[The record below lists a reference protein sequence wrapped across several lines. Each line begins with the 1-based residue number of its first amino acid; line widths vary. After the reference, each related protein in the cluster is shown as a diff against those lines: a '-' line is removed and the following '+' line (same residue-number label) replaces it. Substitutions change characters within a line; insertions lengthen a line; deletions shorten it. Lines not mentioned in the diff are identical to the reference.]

1 MSKYLSTV
9 VYPVMLDG
17 MSTETL
23 ASFVQERRAAL
34 GLKQGEL
41 AAMIGTSASYMSQIE
56 SGKTRWPHQ
65 LIPALAR
72 ALGVSQVR
80 LAVAAGLIGPEA
92 LTDAGQSD
100 ANPFRPDDIRWR
112 IVEEMKQIDMDGP
125 DGGFWRQHFTVESWL
140 YRDMRAGL
148 GDDLA
153 DLESARQSIA
163 TSDYELTLD
172 QNETA

>member
-1 MSKYLSTV
+1 MSNLLSTV
-9 VYPVMLDG
+9 VYPATIGG

-23 ASFVQERRAAL
+23 ASFVQERRTAL

-41 AAMIGTSASYMSQIE
+41 AAMIGTSPSYMSQIE

-92 LTDAGQSD
+92 MEGGQSD
-100 ANPFRPDDIRWR
+100 ANPFPPDDIRWK

-153 DLESARQSIA
+153 ELESARQSIA
-163 TSDYELTLD
+163 RIDYEMTLD

>member
-1 MSKYLSTV
+1 MNDYGRELKRRREVAGMTV
-9 VYPVMLDG
+9 
-17 MSTETL
+17 
-23 ASFVQERRAAL
+23 
-34 GLKQGEL
+34 
-41 AAMIGTSASYMSQIE
+41 
-56 SGKTRWPHQ
+56 
-65 LIPALAR
+65 R
-72 ALGVSQVR
+72 ALGDLIERSGTFVTNFELGKTSNPPEPAMMAR
-80 LAVAAGLIGPEA
+80 LAEA
-92 LTDAGQSD
+92 LRWPVSEQLAAWGYAVESAPQ
-100 ANPFRPDDIRWR
+100 ALVNPFEPGDIRHR
-112 IVEEMKQIDMDGP
+112 IVEEMRAIDMDGP